1 MTVDPPGFISLGA
14 ALTYQAER
22 DPDRPALTMGDTT
35 LTRLE
40 LDQEANRLARALAER
55 GVGQDSRVA
64 VVLPT
69 GPRHQITCF
78 AAWKLGATVIPL
90 PARIADGELRH
101 LVAEADPTIVVG
113 VEPDRVDGVEVLP
126 AGFVPDRSLDDGPLP
141 DAVAPIWKA
150 STSGGSTGMPK
161 LIWEKRPAVIDP
173 DIPFELLRQQVD
185 DMVLHPATAYHNSS
199 FVQTTYGLC
208 QGAHVL
214 LMERFDAAEWLRLVE
229 RYRVRWAYLV
239 PTMMSRILALPDEVR
254 AAADL
259 SSLEIVMHMAAP
271 CPAWVKQAWI
281 DWIGPEP
288 IWEIYAGTEGYGAT
302 MINGVEWLEHPGS
315 VGMAPP
321 RTEVRDDD
329 GNVLASGENGI
340 IHFYPPPG
348 NPLGHPDEPRTYGD
362 IGHIDDDGYLY
373 LADRRTDMILSGGV
387 NLYPA
392 EIEGAIEQYP
402 GIVAA
407 AVIGFPDPDLG
418 ARAHA
423 IIELQ
428 PGADAPSPPTSR
440 RFSNPCSPGTRSRT
454 PTRSSPR
461 RFATRRASSGEAA
474 SATNG
479 RRPLPGA
486 TRSSAE
492 PALLNQRRATQRSSA
507 GHRRAHPAVTMS

>member
-1 MTVDPPGFISLGA
+1 MTADPPGFISLGA
-14 ALTYQAER
+14 ALTHQAGR
-22 DPDRPALTMGDTT
+22 DPDRPALTMGERTY
-35 LTRLE
+35 TRLA
-40 LDQEANRLARALAER
+40 LDREANRLARALAER

-101 LVAEADPTIVVG
+101 LVTEADPTLVVG
-113 VEPDRVDGVEVLP
+113 VEPGRVEGVEVLP
-126 AGFVPDRSLDDGPLP
+126 SGFEPDSSLDDRPLP
-141 DAVAPIWKA
+141 DAVATTWKA

-161 LIWEKRPAVIDP
+161 LIWEERPALIDP
-173 DIPFELLRQQVD
+173 DTPFELLQIQVD
-185 DMVLHPATAYHNSS
+185 DVVLHPAAAYHNSS
-199 FVQTTYGLC
+199 FVQTAYGLC
-208 QGAHVL
+208 WGAHVI
-214 LMERFDAAEWLRLVE
+214 LMDRFDAAEWLRLVE
-229 RYRVRWAYLV
+229 RHRVRWAYLV

-271 CPAWVKQAWI
+271 CPPWVKQAWI

-288 IWEIYAGTEGYGAT
+288 IWEIYAGTEGYGAS
-302 MINGVEWLEHPGS
+302 MINGVEWLAHPGS
-315 VGMAPP
+315 VGKAPP

-329 GNVLASGENGI
+329 GNVLPPGEDGI
-340 IHFYPPPG
+340 IFLYPPAG
-348 NPLGHPDEPRTYGD
+348 NPLGLTDEPRTYGD
-362 IGHIDDDGYLY
+362 VGHIDEDGYLF

-407 AVIGFPDPDLG
+407 AVIGLPDPDLG

-423 IIELQ
+423 IIEVQ
-428 PGADAPSPPTSR
+428 S
-440 RFSNPCSPGTRSRT
+440 
-454 PTRSSPR
+454 
-461 RFATRRASSGEAA
+461 
-474 SATNG
+474 
-479 RRPLPGA
+479 GA
-486 TRSSAE
+486 TAPE
-492 PALLNQRRATQRSSA
+492 PAELAAFLAPLLSRHKIPYTYELTAAPLRDEAGKLRRTRLRDERAATTTDGYPRL
-507 GHRRAHPAVTMS
+507 R